1 MLIDHTKNFFPLICS
16 STRIIT
22 QKSNC
27 DHKMKDI
34 LCHTPVTIFKISRLM
49 LLYFPLIFQISY
61 FRSQHGGITMAPVL
75 RKGKI
80 LALEMEKLAQR
91 KVILAVTKMS
101 SFLYLEKYLFRPST
115 HFWIGRLFFWYWV
128 AWGVCIFWWLI
139 PCQVLH
145 LQIFSAI
152 LKAVFSSCLWLSFAV
167 QSFYV

>member
-1 MLIDHTKNFFPLICS
+1 MLIDHTKNFFPLIRS

-49 LLYFPLIFQISY
+49 LLFFPLIFQISY

-91 KVILAVTKMS
+91 EVILAVTKMS

-139 PCQVLH
+139 PCQLLH

-152 LKAVFSSCLWLSFAV
+152 LRAVFSSCLWLSFAV

>member
-1 MLIDHTKNFFPLICS
+1 MLIDHTKNFFPLIRS

-34 LCHTPVTIFKISRLM
+34 LCHTPVTISKISRLM
-49 LLYFPLIFQISY
+49 LLFFPLIFQISY

-80 LALEMEKLAQR
+80 LALEMEKLTQR
-91 KVILAVTKMS
+91 KVILAVTKIS

-115 HFWIGRLFFWYWV
+115 HFWIGCLFF
-128 AWGVCIFWWLI
+128 
-139 PCQVLH
+139 
-145 LQIFSAI
+145 
-152 LKAVFSSCLWLSFAV
+152 
-167 QSFYV
+167 

>member
-1 MLIDHTKNFFPLICS
+1 MLIDHTKNFFPLIRS

-139 PCQVLH
+139 PCQLLH